1 MCVFLV
7 DVFACAD
14 PHITDG
20 IEKLLVVSLKVRVLI
35 FCGNWKVFIMEVC
48 ACLQRLL
55 KLGEGGLS
63 FESHFRVTRR
73 NFQTK
78 LQAKIS
84 DGIENYWLKV
94 WLIASSIHKYEN
106 GLSNSKSQHIFKRV
120 LLALLKTRNFCVY
133 KIFCNELTN
142 EEISSLQK
150 SEKHTSENK
159 LWFSI
164 WKPIFIIMYAACN

>member
-94 WLIASSIHKYEN
+94 WLIASSIHNYEN
-106 GLSNSKSQHIFKRV
+106 GLSNWKPQSVFGRV
-120 LLALLKTRNFCVY
+120 FLALLKSRNFARNFCVY
-133 KIFCNELTN
+133 RIFCNELTN
-142 EEISSLQK
+142 EILAK
-150 SEKHTSENK
+150 IKVVKNII
-159 LWFSI
+159 I
-164 WKPIFIIMYAACN
+164 WHIEVLIFYF